1 MQPELQMQQAQ
12 GSGFWT
18 DTWSSFFEMKNPTS
32 KLDSSNETL
41 NLESKLLDNSSRK
54 DNAVLSQPHRASLFP
69 SDSTQAVVSDSS
81 SKTENANIHLEKTI
95 SPDQECVNDKNKN
108 LGTSTLLMENQ
119 DAIVTLQPSND
130 SLSSSN
136 HKDNLLKSPAIENS
150 NKHSDISTEVIGSEC
165 DKNVSKS
172 AEEVLDNVPT
182 SVTIPSDSKN
192 KPFDESQYISV
203 HIPPDSSDAGQNVES
218 VYDVI
223 EMSDSD
229 VSNNAM
235 KNSSDSFTRS
245 ASVEIMTSMSQ
256 CSAYNI
262 SNSTVEI
269 PNLPEN
275 MTQNLGTWDW
285 NAVENMPPDMY
296 MSQSESSDFVN
307 NSISQSIQM
316 LSSDTSFHTITA
328 SSFTNNPLWVKDEK
342 SSHFADK
349 SPSSSEEQHSHHS
362 DGSINSSKDDDDEDT
377 DTAEIKEYDA
387 KSSSSNGSGTTSSSS
402 FVKCSADE
410 NDQNSHRGQSPVST
424 TASERSDIT
433 KHESEQ
439 NTSGDENETAT
450 SSDIE
455 ILSPPNG
462 ENGDRNSSPLKH
474 IWLPRPLRLRRS
486 ESPTSDNNKDSL
498 MPVVNELEEV
508 AGSSDKT
515 SASYNK
521 GMSSFLM
528 F

>member
-1 MQPELQMQQAQ
+1 MQQVQ

-69 SDSTQAVVSDSS
+69 SDSAQPVTSDS
-81 SKTENANIHLEKTI
+81 SKTENANMHLEKTI
-95 SPDQECVNDKNKN
+95 SPDQECVNDKKN
-108 LGTSTLLMENQ
+108 LGTSTLLQENQ

-130 SLSSSN
+130 ALSSK
-136 HKDNLLKSPAIENS
+136 HKDNFLMSPAIENS
-150 NKHSDISTEVIGSEC
+150 NKHSDINTEVIGSEC

-172 AEEVLDNVPT
+172 ISAEDVLDNVPM
-182 SVTIPSDSKN
+182 SVTITSDSKN
-192 KPFDESQYISV
+192 KSFDESQYISV
-203 HIPPDSSDAGQNVES
+203 HIPTDSSDAGQNVES

-275 MTQNLGTWDW
+275 MTQNLGSWVW
-285 NAVENMPPDMY
+285 NAVENMPPGMY
-296 MSQSESSDFVN
+296 MRQSESSDFVN

-342 SSHFADK
+342 SSHFVDK
-349 SPSSSEEQHSHHS
+349 SQSSSEEQHSHHS

-410 NDQNSHRGQSPVST
+410 NDQNSHRGQSPIST

-486 ESPTSDNNKDSL
+486 ESPTSDSNKDSL

-508 AGSSDKT
+508 AGSSDKAT
-515 SASYNK
+515 ASYNK
-521 GMSSFLM
+521 GTSNFLM